1 MIKVA
6 VTGAAGRMGSG
17 IIRKITEQEDM
28 EVVAAIEI
36 PNSPLAGKDI
46 GIQAGIDELGVE
58 IVGAENLEEALKS
71 SGADV
76 LVDFTIA
83 PAAEKAIE
91 TASACG
97 VGVVVGT
104 TGFTDEQM
112 QNNAENIKKN
122 NVPAVISTNMSIGVN
137 VFFNTLKK
145 LAPLL
150 YDYDIEIIE
159 AHHNQ
164 KIDAPSG
171 TALMLADSISEALDE
186 KPIYEFDRHSKRMK
200 RTKNEIGIHAV
211 RGGTIVG
218 EHEIIFAGPDEVIKI
233 SHSAYSKQLFANGSV
248 NAGLFLVGKE
258 PGFYSMKDLVNE

>member
-1 MIKVA
+1 MTRIILS
-6 VTGAAGRMGSG
+6 GALGKMG
-17 IIRKITEQEDM
+17 KAITTCVENRNDCQI
-28 EVVAAIEI
+28 V
-36 PNSPLAGKDI
+36 
-46 GIQAGIDELGVE
+46 AGIDLAD
-58 IVGAENLEEALKS
+58 AECTFPIFKS
-71 SGADV
+71 FNNIDVDADV
-76 LVDFTIA
+76 IIDFSHPSVLEDLLA
-83 PAAEKAIE
+83 FAKEKKI
-91 TASACG
+91 
-97 VGVVVGT
+97 
-104 TGFTDEQM
+104 
-112 QNNAENIKKN
+112 
-122 NVPAVISTNMSIGVN
+122 PAVIATTGLNEQQIEDIKTASNDVPLFFSANMSIGVSL
-137 VFFNTLKK
+137 VSELAKK
-145 LAPLL
+145 AAKVLQGSF
-150 YDYDIEIIE
+150 DIEIVE

-258 PGFYSMKDLVNE
+258 SGFYSMKDLVND

>member
-1 MIKVA
+1 MTRIILS
-6 VTGAAGRMGSG
+6 GALGKMG
-17 IIRKITEQEDM
+17 KAITSCVENRNDC
-28 EVVAAIEI
+28 
-36 PNSPLAGKDI
+36 
-46 GIQAGIDELGVE
+46 E
-58 IVGAENLEEALKS
+58 IVAGVDIATAECSFPIYKS
-71 SGADV
+71 FNEINVDADV
-76 LVDFTIA
+76 IIDFSHPSVLDDLLSFA
-83 PAAEKAIE
+83 KEKK
-91 TASACG
+91 
-97 VGVVVGT
+97 
-104 TGFTDEQM
+104 M
-112 QNNAENIKKN
+112 
-122 NVPAVISTNMSIGVN
+122 PAVIATTGLNEEQIEDIKNASNEVPLFFSANMSIGVSL
-137 VFFNTLKK
+137 VSELAKK
-145 LAPLL
+145 AAKVLQGSF
-150 YDYDIEIIE
+150 DIEIVE

-258 PGFYSMKDLVNE
+258 AGFYSMKDLVNS